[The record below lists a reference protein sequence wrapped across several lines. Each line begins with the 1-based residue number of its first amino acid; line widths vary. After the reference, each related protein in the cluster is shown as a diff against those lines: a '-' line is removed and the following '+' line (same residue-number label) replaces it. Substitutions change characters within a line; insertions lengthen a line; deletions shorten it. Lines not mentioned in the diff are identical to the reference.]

1 MLPMIKMTQY
11 YDTRFLV
18 TIKLVKLYQRITMLP
33 MIKMTQY
40 YDIRFQFYGYQE
52 SGNHKIGTNCN
63 LRITMLPMITM
74 TQYYDQESG
83 VIKLSHCK
91 QRITMLPMITNDSI
105 L

>member
-40 YDIRFQFYGYQE
+40 YDTRFLV
-52 SGNHKIGTNCN
+52 T
-63 LRITMLPMITM
+63 
-74 TQYYDQESG
+74 
-83 VIKLSHCK
+83 IKLEQIVSEDY
-91 QRITMLPMITNDSI
+91 NVAYD
-105 L
+105 